1 MSWVAENS
9 KPVIDKLDQ
18 VNTKQNAKPIS
29 PCDFSALYT
38 KSPHKDLVKVLFYL
52 INFGFHGGLEKRMIF
67 P

>member
-1 MSWVAENS
+1 MSWVAENP

-29 PCDFSALYT
+29 PCDFSTLFT

-52 INFGFHGGLEKRMIF
+52 INSV
-67 P
+67 

>member
-1 MSWVAENS
+1 MSWVVENL

-52 INFGFHGGLEKRMIF
+52 INFV
-67 P
+67 